1 MILEAFAAA
10 LLFVTPST
18 RDSLADYA
26 DRLDAFGFAGQL
38 LVEEDGQV
46 ILDRSLGLADRRAQV
61 PVTRETIFGLGSITK
76 TFTAAAT
83 LRLVS
88 KGRVRLDDRLGALL
102 PDVPGD
108 KAAITLDQLLSHRAG
123 LRLDA
128 DLPDAA
134 SREEVVR
141 LILAQPL
148 GWAPGAGF
156 HYSNLGFDLLAAI
169 VERKAGTDFDTFVRR
184 EFLDPAG
191 MAHTGRAGVP
201 RLARFPA
208 ARGETEW
215 GEATALREWPAAWHG
230 TGAGRMVS
238 NAHDLLRWAH
248 ALRDGKVLAPKERD
262 LMFARHAVQ
271 NDSASYG
278 YGIQRV
284 TRADGT
290 MLYFHGGDVPGY
302 RSEMRIEPS
311 SGRFVVVVTN
321 QDLWGEGFQR
331 RVIGNTLARLAAGE
345 APRLP
350 PDAAFPSS
358 REPAYGS
365 WILPGGGRIEIF
377 ERDGRMRVS
386 ARGQDAI
393 DLFDPPESRAERAEA
408 TRQTRA
414 LLAAAVARDT
424 AAARASEAFDF
435 LLRGLER
442 TTARYGPID
451 SVEVLGSVTSPF
463 VFQGTR
469 AYFRVH
475 VPAGARGGYLAFR
488 DGRLDDVTLGDD
500 RPAPILLPA
509 APLTDGGYATFDLL
523 RTRAVP
529 FTLDR
534 SHGLDVLVIGEAVAR
549 RSP

>member
-1 MILEAFAAA
+1 MIVHALAAA
-10 LLFVTPST
+10 LLLGTPGAA
-18 RDSLADYA
+18 DSLADYA

-38 LVEEDGQV
+38 LVEEDGRV
-46 ILDRSLGLADRRAQV
+46 VLDRSLGLADRRTKA

-83 LRLVS
+83 LRLIS
-88 KGRVRLDDRLGALL
+88 KGRVHLDDRLGALL
-102 PDVPGD
+102 PNVPKD
-108 KAAITLDQLLSHRAG
+108 KSAITVDQLLSHRAG

-128 DLPDAA
+128 DLPDEA
-134 SREEVVR
+134 SREAVER

-148 GWAPGAGF
+148 GWPPGQGF
-156 HYSNLGFDLLAAI
+156 HYSNIGFDLLAAI
-169 VERKAGTDFDTFVRR
+169 LERHGGADYDTFVRR

-191 MAHTGRAGVP
+191 MAHTGRAGVA

-215 GEATALREWPAAWHG
+215 AEATALREWPEAWHG

-248 ALRDGKVLAPKERD
+248 ALRDGKVLTIAERE
-262 LMFARHAVQ
+262 LMFAPHAVQ

-278 YGIQRV
+278 YGMQRIARSDSTV
-284 TRADGT
+284 
-290 MLYFHGGDVPGY
+290 LWFHGGDVPGY
-302 RSEMRIEPS
+302 RSELRIEPAA
-311 SGRFVVVVTN
+311 GRYVIVVTN

-350 PDAAFPSS
+350 PDATFPSS
-358 REPAYGS
+358 DDPAYGS
-365 WILPGGGRIEIF
+365 WLLPGGGRIEIY

-393 DLFDPPESRAERAEA
+393 DLFDPRESLAERAQA
-408 TRQTRA
+408 TRQA
-414 LLAAAVARDT
+414 GILLARAAARDT
-424 AAARASEAFDF
+424 SAGGEALTF
-435 LLRGLER
+435 LVRGLER
-442 TTARYGPID
+442 ITARYGAID

-469 AYFRVH
+469 TYFRVH
-475 VPAGARGGYLAFR
+475 VPAGTRGGSLAFLG
-488 DGRLDDVTLGDD
+488 GRLDDVTLGDD

-509 APLTDGGYATFDLL
+509 APLEAGGYATFDLL

-529 FTLDR
+529 FALDR
-534 SHGLDVLVIGEAVAR
+534 SHGIDVLVIGEAVAR
-549 RSP
+549 RAP

>member
-18 RDSLADYA
+18 ADSLADYA

-38 LVEEDGQV
+38 VVEEDGQV
-46 ILDRSLGLADRRAQV
+46 VLDRSIGLADRRTRA

-88 KGRVRLDDRLGALL
+88 KGRVHLADRLDALL
-102 PDVPGD
+102 PNVPGD
-108 KAAITLDQLLSHRAG
+108 KAAITVDQLLSHRAG

-128 DLPDAA
+128 DLPDEAT
-134 SREEVVR
+134 RDQVVR

-148 GWAPGAGF
+148 GWAPGEGF
-156 HYSNLGFDLLAAI
+156 HYSNIGFDLLAAI
-169 VERKAGTDFDTFVRR
+169 VERRAGTDYDSFVRR
-184 EFLDPAG
+184 ELLEPAG
-191 MAHTGRAGVP
+191 MAHTGRAGVA

-215 GEATALREWPAAWHG
+215 GEATALREWPEAWHG

-238 NAHDLLRWAH
+238 NAPDLLRWGH
-248 ALRDGKVLAPKERD
+248 ALRDGKVLAPRERD
-262 LMFARHAVQ
+262 LMFAAHAAQ

-278 YGIQRV
+278 YGMQRIAR
-284 TRADGT
+284 TGGS

-302 RSEMRIEPS
+302 RSELRIEPAAD
-311 SGRFVVVVTN
+311 RYVVVVTN
-321 QDLWGEGFQR
+321 QDIWGEGFQR

-350 PDAAFPSS
+350 PDATFPL
-358 REPAYGS
+358 PDDPVLGS
-365 WILPGGGRIEIF
+365 WLLPGGGRIEIT
-377 ERDGRMRVS
+377 ERDGRMRVA

-393 DLFDPPESRAERAEA
+393 DLFDPREALAERAQA
-408 TRQTRA
+408 TRDARVLLDRA
-414 LLAAAVARDT
+414 AARDT
-424 AAARASEAFDF
+424 SAGGEAMRF
-435 LLRGLER
+435 LVRGLDR
-442 TTARYGPID
+442 VVARYGPID

-469 AYFRVH
+469 TYFRVH
-475 VPAGARGGYLAFR
+475 VEAGTRGGYLAFQ
-488 DGRLDDVTLGDD
+488 DGALDDVTLGDD
-500 RPAPILLPA
+500 RPAPVLLPA
-509 APLTDGGYATFDLL
+509 APLEDGGYATFDLL
-523 RTRAVP
+523 RSRAVP
-529 FTLDR
+529 FALDR
-534 SHGLDVLVIGEAVAR
+534 SHGIDVLVVGEAVAR
-549 RSP
+549 RAP

>member
-10 LLFVTPST
+10 ILLVIPST
-18 RDSLADYA
+18 ADSLADYA

-38 LVEEDGQV
+38 LVEEDGAV
-46 ILDRSLGLADRRAQV
+46 VLDRSLGLADRHTKA

-88 KGRVRLDDRLGALL
+88 KGRVHLDDRLGTLL
-102 PDVPGD
+102 PNVPKD

-123 LRLDA
+123 LLLDA
-128 DLPDAA
+128 DLPDGA
-134 SREEVVR
+134 SREAVER
-141 LILAQPL
+141 IILAQPL
-148 GWAPGAGF
+148 GWPPGEGF
-156 HYSNLGFDLLAAI
+156 HYSNIGFDLLAAI
-169 VERKAGTDFDTFVRR
+169 LERHAGTDYDSFVRK
-184 EFLDPAG
+184 ELLDPAG
-191 MAHTGRAGVP
+191 MAHTGRAGAP
-201 RLARFPA
+201 RLARYPA

-238 NAHDLLRWAH
+238 NAHDLLRWGH
-248 ALRDGKVLAPKERD
+248 ALRDGKVLTSKERE
-262 LMFARHAVQ
+262 LMFAPHAVQ

-278 YGIQRV
+278 YGMQRI
-284 TRADGT
+284 TRQDGT

-302 RSEMRIEPS
+302 RSELRIEPAAS
-311 SGRFVVVVTN
+311 RYVVVVTN

-345 APRLP
+345 SPHLP
-350 PDAAFPSS
+350 PEAAFPL
-358 REPAYGS
+358 PDDAAYGS
-365 WILPGGGRIEIF
+365 WLLPGGGRIEIY
-377 ERDGRMRVS
+377 ERDGRMRLS

-393 DLFDPPESRAERAEA
+393 DLFDPRETLAERAEA
-408 TRQTRA
+408 TRQARV
-414 LLAAAVARDT
+414 LLATAVARDT
-424 AAARASEAFDF
+424 SSGAEAMKF
-435 LLRGLER
+435 LVQGLER
-442 TTARYGPID
+442 ITARFGPID
-451 SVEVLGSVTSPF
+451 SIEVLGSVTSPF

-469 AYFRVH
+469 TYFRVH
-475 VPAGARGGYLAFR
+475 VKAGTRGGYLAFQ

-509 APLTDGGYATFDLL
+509 APLEDGGYATFDLL

-529 FTLDR
+529 FALDR
-534 SHGLDVLVIGEAVAR
+534 SHGIDVLVVGEAVAR
-549 RSP
+549 RAP